1 MQRFTCPNCG
11 ADRIFDPASGKL
23 RCTGC
28 GTLASI
34 AGQGSVAEHDLAAAL
49 QQAAANA
56 DGQLSA
62 TAMQVTCGGCG
73 ATVSFEPAQVAGQ
86 CPFCA
91 VKIVMQPKLAD
102 PLIAPGAILPF
113 ALQQERAN
121 QAVREWIE
129 SRWFAPSQLRQLA
142 LVQGLS
148 GVYVPFWSFSA
159 STLTA
164 YTGERGDNYTETVTR
179 RQGEQTVTEQVV
191 RTRWSGA
198 RGQVPAEFADLL
210 VPATTSVQSIQL
222 NDLEP
227 WDLNQLTA
235 YEPAYLAGF
244 QAQRYQVPL
253 ADGFMLAKELMEPGI
268 DNAIRREI
276 GGDQQRIHER
286 RTQYR
291 DTGFRHVLLPIWIGA
306 YHFQGK
312 VFQVMVN
319 ARTGEVQGDRPYSP
333 AKIALAIV
341 LVLLV
346 VALIWASSTTAR

>member
-1 MQRFTCPNCG
+1 MQRFTCAGCG
-11 ADRIFDPASGKL
+11 ADRIFDPATGKL

-28 GTLASI
+28 GALVSVT
-34 AGQGSVAEHDLAAAL
+34 GTNDVAEHDLAAAL
-49 QQAAANA
+49 TQASALA
-56 DGQLSA
+56 DGHLST
-62 TAMQVTCGGCG
+62 TALQITCGGCG
-73 ATVSFEPAQVAGQ
+73 ATVSFEPPKVAGQ

-91 VKIVMQPKLAD
+91 AKLVAQPKAED

-113 ALQQERAN
+113 ALAQDRAN
-121 QAVREWIE
+121 QQVRQWIA
-129 SRWFAPSQLRQLA
+129 SRWFAPSELRNLA

-159 STLTA
+159 STHTD

-179 RQGEQTVTEQVV
+179 MQGQQQVTEHVT
-191 RTRWSGA
+191 RTRWRGA
-198 RGQVPAEFADLL
+198 QGQVEVDFQDLL
-210 VPATTSVQSIQL
+210 VPATQSVQSIKL

-227 WDLNQLTA
+227 WDLNQLTS

-253 ADGFMLAKELMEPGI
+253 ADGFAISKELMAPGI
-268 DNAIRREI
+268 DAAIRRDI
-276 GGDQQRIHER
+276 GGDQQRIHQR
-286 RTQYR
+286 RTRYR

-319 ARTGEVQGDRPYSP
+319 ARTGEVQGDRPYS
-333 AKIALAIV
+333 ALKIALAI
-341 LVLLV
+341 LAVLLV
-346 VALIWASSTTAR
+346 VAVIWWTQRQT